1 VDAVELI
8 SGQLWTV
15 INCTLAENSANGG
28 QGQGDGR
35 GTKGGGAS
43 GGAVHTTSGV
53 FVNVTMSGNRSQP
66 GYAFGDP
73 LPQAYGSTITATNG
87 TVTLVNTILTC
98 AAGETNVWGTV
109 VDGGHNICS
118 DVSARFTLGSSM
130 NDTDPMLAPL
140 AGNGGPTPTMAL
152 LRGSPAIDAG
162 NGLVAPGVD
171 QRGVSRPQGS
181 GCDIGAFEL
190 APKLKLRLNAGETVK
205 VEYQFL
211 PLKEHRVFASTDLV
225 QWLELGKAIS
235 DTDGAFQF
243 DDRDWNRFSK
253 RFYHVKPQSAIE

>member
-1 VDAVELI
+1 
-8 SGQLWTV
+8 V

-28 QGQGDGR
+28 EGQGWS
-35 GTKGGGAS
+35 TKGGGAS

-53 FVNVTMSGNRSQP
+53 FVNVTMSGNRAQP

-73 LPQAYGSTITATNG
+73 LPQTYGSTITATNG
-87 TVTLVNTILTC
+87 TVTLTNTILMC

-118 DVSARFTLGSSM
+118 DGSAGFTLESSM

-140 AGNGGPTPTMAL
+140 ADNGGPTPTVAL
-152 LRGSPAIDAG
+152 LLGSPAIDAG
-162 NGLVAPGVD
+162 NRSVAPGVD

-190 APKLKLRLNAGETVK
+190 APKLKLHLDAGGTVK
-205 VEYQFL
+205 VVYQFL
-211 PLKEHRVFASTDLV
+211 PLKEHRVFASTDLI

-243 DDRDWNRFSK
+243 DDGDWNRFSW
-253 RFYHVKPQSAIE
+253 RFYHVKPQSASE